1 MGKRKYHFRINLR
14 MKLIY
19 ISIIFL
25 FLCVFLIMRY
35 TFKNS
40 RDILINQE
48 AGIIAQY
55 MDRNEMALE
64 NLTDSMRKL
73 SAASSTNRQVS
84 SDLGR
89 AGECGIYSSENAER
103 IRSVENTLIFY
114 RNIFFDYQLHYII
127 AGVDGSVYSI
137 ADGIDNNHSFGSVFA
152 LEAKDQSW
160 YQNFYDSED
169 ISKWI
174 APCYYTNKGEFN
186 AEGTPYLMFIR
197 KIRDYNNQRFLGI
210 SYVSF
215 PVQRLTDIL
224 VPNEGS
230 CLALFNN
237 DNVPIYQN
245 GNLNA
250 PEVVQ
255 AISDHTLDQQLN
267 KQNGYFHYKEEQNE
281 YMIHYVNIK
290 GSGWRLI
297 NIVPLA
303 VTTQSVDRLYHTMSI
318 MMVVVAGAAFLL
330 CLAMYVYVNTPLNR
344 LIKRVSQVNI
354 GGTQVVKKEDREVLN
369 KKNFGIMEAEH
380 EIAGMVDYI
389 EKLSAETL
397 KQRELQ
403 QNLKYEMLRAQLNPH
418 FLFNTLN
425 VIKWSA
431 MISGAGNIADM
442 ITSLGV
448 LLENTMNRKEEEGSL
463 REEVKV
469 VRSWVEIKNWALKN
483 RIQLFEEI
491 PEDLMEFK
499 VIKFCLQPLVENA
512 VLHGMEH
519 TEHGEIHIRAERFY
533 TKQGIQTK
541 NVCIIIQDNGSGIEQ
556 QRLNEVMEELDSGK
570 KRKHV
575 TGIGLSS
582 IHELMQIRYGADYGI
597 NIESCPGCGTK
608 IYLIFPGEGDEHE
621 KNNDC

>member
-1 MGKRKYHFRINLR
+1 
-14 MKLIY
+14 
-19 ISIIFL
+19 
-25 FLCVFLIMRY
+25 
-35 TFKNS
+35 
-40 RDILINQE
+40 
-48 AGIIAQY
+48 
-55 MDRNEMALE
+55 
-64 NLTDSMRKL
+64 
-73 SAASSTNRQVS
+73 
-84 SDLGR
+84 
-89 AGECGIYSSENAER
+89 
-103 IRSVENTLIFY
+103 
-114 RNIFFDYQLHYII
+114 
-127 AGVDGSVYSI
+127 
-137 ADGIDNNHSFGSVFA
+137 
-152 LEAKDQSW
+152 
-160 YQNFYDSED
+160 
-169 ISKWI
+169 
-174 APCYYTNKGEFN
+174 
-186 AEGTPYLMFIR
+186 
-197 KIRDYNNQRFLGI
+197 
-210 SYVSF
+210 
-215 PVQRLTDIL
+215 
-224 VPNEGS
+224 
-230 CLALFNN
+230 
-237 DNVPIYQN
+237 
-245 GNLNA
+245 
-250 PEVVQ
+250 
-255 AISDHTLDQQLN
+255 
-267 KQNGYFHYKEEQNE
+267 
-281 YMIHYVNIK
+281 
-290 GSGWRLI
+290 
-297 NIVPLA
+297 
-303 VTTQSVDRLYHTMSI
+303 
-318 MMVVVAGAAFLL
+318 MVVVAGAAFLL

-448 LLENTMNRKEEEGSL
+448 LLENTMNRKEEEVSL
-463 REEVKV
+463 REELKV

-512 VLHGMEH
+512 VLHGIEH

-533 TKQGIQTK
+533 TKQGMQTK

-608 IYLIFPGEGDEHE
+608 IYLIFPGDGG
-621 KNNDC
+621 